1 MSFFFSVSRTARSS
15 SRVTSRSCARPGR
28 IPTRRPRSGQ
38 GQGDNGILRQG
49 DNGIGRQWK
58 RGGKETKDRG
68 TEGQWYRG
76 TGGQGNIWYK
86 YGHEIKVFFYGHR
99 KKALTDNLTSWEVFE
114 EKKVE
119 CHKHLDI
126 ADQEFE
132 AIKKIFDLV
141 AGIVWP

>member
-1 MSFFFSVSRTARSS
+1 MTNRMIIRLCHEPHMNMDTKKDFFCHF
-15 SRVTSRSCARPGR
+15 
-28 IPTRRPRSGQ
+28 
-38 GQGDNGILRQG
+38 
-49 DNGIGRQWK
+49 
-58 RGGKETKDRG
+58 
-68 TEGQWYRG
+68 
-76 TGGQGNIWYK
+76 
-86 YGHEIKVFFYGHR
+86 R

-141 AGIVWP
+141 AGIRYALASTSYSV